1 MLDCCITQ
9 KDDWITKGDAITRVS
24 ITKQRAITI
33 FDRFNGTIL
42 DVNYLDQQAAEPANY
57 TADDLFPIF
66 DLVFKVPPG
75 DNYTEGLEWNFL
87 TWFLVAESN
96 NNTALRPQ
104 QFQRL
109 IALPVLYF
117 STTTLGYNL
126 LPAPSDIG
134 ISESFARPVSRVG
147 PLKRV

>member
-1 MLDCCITQ
+1 M
-9 KDDWITKGDAITRVS
+9 S

-42 DVNYLDQQAAEPANY
+42 DVKYLDQQAAEPANY
-57 TADDLFPIF
+57 TSDDLFPIF

-75 DNYTEGLEWNFL
+75 TNNFTGGLEWKFL
-87 TWFLVAESN
+87 TWFLADESN
-96 NNTALRPQ
+96 NSPVLRPQ

-117 STTTLGYNL
+117 STTTLGSYQPHL
-126 LPAPSDIG
+126 ILAYPKVLRDQYLG
-134 ISESFARPVSRVG
+134 
-147 PLKRV
+147 